1 MQPAGTP
8 ATYNSPGDGLNL
20 KSELKKMDSCFVI
33 TLLLDF
39 SVNWFSGSQKMD
51 MFLKVM
57 ILWLKFLFSVKL
69 LNVFCCIFKDF
80 LHIHI
85 Q

>member
-8 ATYNSPGDGLNL
+8 ATYNSPGDGSNV
-20 KSELKKMDSCFVI
+20 KSKLKKMDSCFVI
-33 TLLLDF
+33 T
-39 SVNWFSGSQKMD
+39 GSQKMD
-51 MFLKVM
+51 MFLNVM

>member
-8 ATYNSPGDGLNL
+8 ATSNSPDDGLNL
-20 KSELKKMDSCFVI
+20 KSELKKMHSCFVI

-39 SVNWFSGSQKMD
+39 SVNWNGSQKMD
-51 MFLKVM
+51 MFLNVM
-57 ILWLKFLFSVKL
+57 ILWMKFLFSVKL
-69 LNVFCCIFKDF
+69 FNVFCCIFKDF